1 MAAERRVTLPPPTTL
16 VAGQVAYHAQVLLRT
31 PRAVVGGVLLPV
43 ILVVLRTD
51 ARHLTPG
58 ARTSLVAGLAVFG
71 VLSTA
76 YVTHA
81 ASLVAARQAGI
92 LKRWRA
98 APLPAW
104 CFFAGRI
111 AATTLLATTG
121 GVLTAAVGSLTDHLA
136 LPAAAIAELV
146 GVLLL
151 GAATW
156 ASIGTAVSALIPTV
170 EAAWPL
176 LGLSYLPAVIL
187 SGSFGS
193 VGGEPHWLATA
204 IGWLPVAPIIHGA
217 ARALP
222 AAGGASVLSLRD
234 LALLAGWAAAGVLV
248 SQRHFRWQPRTPG
261 RRRASPAVAPTV

>member
-1 MAAERRVTLPPPTTL
+1 
-16 VAGQVAYHAQVLLRT
+16 
-31 PRAVVGGVLLPV
+31 
-43 ILVVLRTD
+43 
-51 ARHLTPG
+51 
-58 ARTSLVAGLAVFG
+58 FG

-98 APLPAW
+98 TPLPAW
-104 CFFAGRI
+104 CYFAGRI
-111 AATTLLATTG
+111 VATTLLAATG
-121 GVLTAAVGSLTDHLA
+121 GALTAIVGSSDYHLA
-136 LPAAAIAELV
+136 AGPAQIAQLG

-176 LGLSYLPAVIL
+176 LGITYLPVVIL

-193 VGGEPHWLATA
+193 VGGEP
-204 IGWLPVAPIIHGA
+204 GWLRTVVASLPVEPVIHGA
-217 ARALP
+217 SHALH
-222 AAGGASVLSLRD
+222 ASGAGALMSVRD
-234 LALLAGWAAAGVLV
+234 LAVLAVWALAGLLLA
-248 SQRHFRWQPRTPG
+248 QRWFRWGPTRPG
-261 RRRASPAVAPTV
+261 RRRTQP